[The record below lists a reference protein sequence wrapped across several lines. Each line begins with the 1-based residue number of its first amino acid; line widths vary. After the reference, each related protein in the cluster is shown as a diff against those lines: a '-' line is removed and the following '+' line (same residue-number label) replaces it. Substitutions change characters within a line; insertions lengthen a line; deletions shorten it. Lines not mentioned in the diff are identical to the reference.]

1 MYIKDF
7 DGFDNLFFDFDGTL
21 CESEGDLKATWRATF
36 IERGLDLARFE
47 AGYRTGPPTEANAR
61 SFFPEADDEF
71 IAELCKHYRAKYYTS
86 DYPLTVPYPGIDAL
100 LRRLKKHGKRVFMA
114 TNKNEVPLGR
124 ILNKFGWSGLFDAVL
139 CRDMLPPGESDKAY
153 LIRECLRERGLD
165 PERSA
170 MVGDTELD
178 IRAGHHAGI
187 AAILVTWGY
196 GAAAELEKTEHPEY
210 LLAFEDMQTIV

>member
-1 MYIKDF
+1 MYIKDLKN
-7 DGFDNLFFDFDGTL
+7 FDNLFFDFDGTL
-21 CESEGDLKATWRATF
+21 CESEGDLKATWRETF
-36 IERGLDLARFE
+36 NELGLDIARFE

-61 SFFPEADDEF
+61 SFFPEADDAF
-71 IAELCKHYRAKYYTS
+71 IADLCRHYRAKYYTS
-86 DYPLTVPYPGIDAL
+86 SYPLTAPYEGIDTL
-100 LRRLKKHGKRVFMA
+100 LRRLKANGKRVFMA

-124 ILNKFGWSGLFDAVL
+124 ILDKFGWKELFDAVL

-153 LIRECLRERGLD
+153 LIRECVRERGLD

-178 IRAGHHAGI
+178 IRAGHNAGI

-196 GAAAELEKTEHPEY
+196 GNAAELEKTERPEY
-210 LLAFEDMQTIV
+210 LLTFEDMQNIV